1 MGTSSHGSGSAR
13 ATSSAAAASSRAGT
27 PRAGVLVTGMVAL
40 WLCWGT
46 SFPAMR
52 IMVATLPPLLAS
64 GAIFTVA
71 GLVLAATRP
80 RALRGVTRQ
89 QAATAAGV
97 GICLLVAQGLVAVA
111 VQHVYASTAA
121 LLVAVIPLWVAVLG
135 SVTGDRPNRATLRR
149 LALGFAGVAIVL
161 LAPGDGVAWSWWATV
176 VVAAAISWAA
186 GTLWASRTPHLPAT
200 RAATVVQLAVG
211 GLVLL
216 AAGLLVGE
224 AGALTDGAL
233 TNSHVTAVSWGAFAY
248 LVLVD
253 SLAGLALFNLLLRTA
268 PVSLVSTYA
277 YAVPVVAYL
286 VGVLALGEPFHPL
299 VLLGA
304 AAIVTAVATEV
315 RARGRP

>member
-1 MGTSSHGSGSAR
+1 MGTSPHGSGSAR
-13 ATSSAAAASSRAGT
+13 ARSGGAAASVWTRT
-27 PRAGVLVTGMVAL
+27 PLAGVLVACMVAL

-80 RALRGVTRQ
+80 RALYGVTRR

-97 GICLLVAQGLVAVA
+97 GSCLLVAQGLVAVA

-135 SVTGDRPNRATLRR
+135 AVTGDRPNRATTLR

-161 LAPGDGVAWSWWATV
+161 LAPGGEVGWSWWATV

-186 GTLWASRTPHLPAT
+186 GTLWASRAPHLPAT
-200 RAATVVQLAVG
+200 RAATVIQLVTG

-216 AAGLLVGE
+216 AAGDPGRRSRRPHRRPRHRS
-224 AGALTDGAL
+224 LT
-233 TNSHVTAVSWGAFAY
+233 WGAFAY

-253 SLAGLALFNLLLRTA
+253 SLAGFALFNRLLRTA

-277 YAVPVVAYL
+277 NAVPVVAYL
-286 VGVLALGEPFHPL
+286 VGVLALGEPFHPWSCS
-299 VLLGA
+299 A
-304 AAIVTAVATEV
+304 
-315 RARGRP
+315 PP

>member
-1 MGTSSHGSGSAR
+1 
-13 ATSSAAAASSRAGT
+13 
-27 PRAGVLVTGMVAL
+27 MVAL

-80 RALRGVTRQ
+80 RALRGVTRR

-97 GICLLVAQGLVAVA
+97 GTCLLVAQGSVAMA

-135 SVTGDRPNRATLRR
+135 AVTGHRPNRATTLR

-161 LAPGDGVAWSWWATV
+161 LAPGGEVGWSWWATV

-186 GTLWASRTPHLPAT
+186 GTLWASRAPHLPAT
-200 RAATVVQLAVG
+200 RAATVIQLVTG

-224 AGALTDGAL
+224 AAALTDG
-233 TNSHVTAVSWGAFAY
+233 HVTAVSWGAFAY

-253 SLAGLALFNLLLRTA
+253 SLAGFALFNRLLRTA

-304 AAIVTAVATEV
+304 AVIVTAVATEV
-315 RARGRP
+315 RATGRP